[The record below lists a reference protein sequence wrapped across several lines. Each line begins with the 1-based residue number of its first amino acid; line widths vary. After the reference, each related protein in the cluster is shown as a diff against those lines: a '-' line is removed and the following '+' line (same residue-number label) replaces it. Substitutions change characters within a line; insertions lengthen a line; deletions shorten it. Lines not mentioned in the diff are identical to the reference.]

1 MKTNE
6 DIFYHLGKILL
17 LPGILG
23 AIFLRLLGRSGLEK
37 FPDCVFRCILGIYC
51 PGCGGTRAV
60 YYLATGHPLKSF
72 FCHPAVLYAAVV
84 YAVFMVTVSYR
95 RHISKK
101 QYPPI
106 KIERYAYAA
115 AAVLLL
121 QFFIKNILLFC
132 FHIAWL

>member
-17 LPGILG
+17 LPEILG

-37 FPDCVFRCILGIYC
+37 LPDCVFRRILGIYC
-51 PGCGGTRAV
+51 PGCGGTRAA
-60 YYLATGHPLKSF
+60 YYLAAGHPFKSF
-72 FCHPAVLYAAVV
+72 FCHPAVFYTAVV
-84 YAVFMVTVSYR
+84 YAIFMVTVFYR

-101 QYPPI
+101 QHPPI
-106 KIERYAYAA
+106 KIERYVYAA
-115 AAVLLL
+115 VAVLLL
-121 QFFIKNILLFC
+121 QFLAKNILLLC